1 MNKIVYNGLVF
12 NDDGTGDGKLLD
24 GSFYVEN
31 SLAHDE
37 LSVDTLKFTVRYPL
51 AEPPDDSL
59 VKLPYGTE
67 CTYYHD
73 DNLFGKFYHVKS
85 SRLSRFE
92 YQLEFQ
98 SSIGLLD
105 DTNHYGGLYSGTYA
119 SDIIS
124 DVIGG
129 KIPYTIKPVFSKI
142 KLYGW
147 LPVATRRDNLKQ
159 ILFACG
165 GCIKRN
171 SEGNAYITTLDTTT
185 PKVIPDSKVFDSGS
199 ITYDTDVSSI
209 AVTEHGYVKLDNAE
223 NKQLFKGE
231 LIGSDFTTPKGVSVS
246 NASLVTWDNPCY
258 DITVKGTDLIESDV
272 NYAVVNAT
280 PTAEVYGK
288 EYLHTESV
296 IHKDK
301 PDYTGKEKIAEV
313 KEATLV
319 SLANSGSTA
328 ERLMAYYGN
337 ANTMNPSIIMDGE
350 KTTDNIQLT
359 NPYGEQSTGFIK
371 SIDGTFGP
379 QITKGDCEIVLNY
392 VPPTVVGSRT
402 LVSIAITTPPTQLA
416 YATGDY
422 FNKNGMVVTATYDD
436 GTTAIVNN
444 YQVSPNTPLT
454 LEDTTITITY
464 REIGVSA
471 SATVDI
477 TVKNVLRKIEITQPP
492 YTVDYYVDDTFDNTG
507 MIVEAFYSDGTHKP
521 VTTYTWEPTR
531 ALTEE
536 DNTITISYS
545 EDGVTAK
552 TYQDIT
558 VGEAPDLV
566 SIAITNPP
574 DKTVYKLNEYF
585 DRTGMIVTATFADG
599 KSRIVSGY
607 TVSPNGALG
616 KTDTTI
622 TITYTRKGI
631 TKTATQEITVVYLT
645 SIVVSHPPTYTEY
658 YEGNSFN
665 KAGMV
670 ITAIYSNN
678 NTKVLADTDYT
689 VTPEVLMMK
698 MTSVTISYTEDGVTA
713 TTTQAVKVNYYPYDF
728 TKSIVISQSGTY
740 NLKDIGATHRNFR
753 VIAISGGQGGQGGA
767 DGSNGE
773 NSNSAIISSRDAGSS
788 ETSDAG
794 NGGEGGKGGI
804 GGTAGKIAQVEGYVD
819 ALTDSITINIGS
831 AGEGT
836 ANGTSPATGGVGGNT
851 TCAFGS
857 TTLDSSS
864 GTVSDSG
871 YKDLFSEVIYALNGS
886 DGQDGANGGN
896 GGQGGSRGY
905 SGVKGNDIGSF
916 TGGAATD
923 ARSKSGG
930 SYIKNYTIKSDSGGF
945 SGHFKDS
952 QLYTFYQSYSFNS
965 DTGICT
971 FSGKK
976 VFYGREWSN
985 YISAGGTYY
994 LDSYSDH
1001 RGYGKAQVFTSSN
1014 YYYPGYRSDMYVA
1027 KGNYDSPGY
1036 QQVFAGNGG
1045 GGASV
1050 TTNGL
1055 DANST
1060 TGGAGANGGTTAF
1073 TGTFGSG
1080 GNAGNG
1086 GGGGGGAGGVY
1097 AWCHSKYDSGTWAN
1111 GQTGGA
1117 GGQGGTGTNGAT
1129 GCVIIYYS

>member
-73 DNLFGKFYHVKS
+73 NNMFGKFYHVKS

-105 DTNHYGGLYSGTYA
+105 DTNHYGGLYSGTFA

-124 DVIGG
+124 DVIGS

-171 SEGNAYITTLDTTT
+171 EEGNAYITTLDTTT

-199 ITYDTDVSSI
+199 ITYSTDVSSI

-246 NASLVTWDNPCY
+246 NASLVTWNNPCY

-296 IHKDK
+296 VHKDK

-422 FNKNGMVVTATYDD
+422 FSKNGMVVTATYDD

-454 LEDTTITITY
+454 INDTTITITY

-521 VTTYTWEPTR
+521 ISNYTWEPTR
-531 ALTEE
+531 ALTEA

-616 KTDTTI
+616 KTDTII
-622 TITYTRKGI
+622 TVSYTRKGI

-740 NLKDIGATHRNFR
+740 NLKNIGATHRNFR

-767 DGSNGE
+767 NGANGE
-773 NSNSAIISSRDAGSS
+773 SSGSAIISSNEAGSS
-788 ETSDAG
+788 TTSDAG
-794 NGGEGGKGGI
+794 NGGEGGKGGL

-836 ANGTSPATGGVGGNT
+836 ANGESPATGGLGGNT
-851 TCAFGS
+851 TCSFGS

-864 GTVSDSG
+864 GTISDSG

-886 DGQDGANGGN
+886 DGQDGADGGK
-896 GGQGGSRGY
+896 GGTGGSRGY

-930 SYIKNYTIKSDSGGF
+930 SYVDHYTLKATSGGGTTKF
-945 SGHFKDS
+945 TSGKS
-952 QLYTFYQSYSFNS
+952 YTMYSSYSFNS
-965 DTGICT
+965 DTGIVS

-976 VFYGREWSN
+976 TFDGKNWSN
-985 YISAGGTYY
+985 YVNAGGTYY
-994 LDSYSDH
+994 IDGYSTHKGYYKATILTSSSYS
-1001 RGYGKAQVFTSSN
+1001 
-1014 YYYPGYRSDMYVA
+1014 YPGYTTTP
-1027 KGNYDSPGY
+1027 YDASPTNKSPGY

-1050 TTNGL
+1050 TANGL
-1055 DANST
+1055 DAASS
-1060 TGGAGANGGTTAF
+1060 TGGNGADGGVTVF

-1097 AWCHSKYDSGTWAN
+1097 AWTHSKYTSGTWAS
-1111 GQTGGA
+1111 GQSGGTGGS
-1117 GGQGGTGTNGAT
+1117 GGTGTNGAT
-1129 GCVIIYYS
+1129 GCVIIYFS